1 VLERLKVRRKIA
13 IAIAVAAFLALAG
26 VYFIDQIALAGLSVW
41 AARFDHADLR
51 VDARK
56 ADGTPMS
63 SVEFFRA
70 WRPALIAR
78 DSSGSPRLGVQHGLG
93 PILVAIPPDETMSL
107 EVLWPVPGFG
117 KLLVR
122 ADNCGRGYRVSR
134 GTPLTIELVPEL
146 ARSRIAAAR
155 RWISDHNGGTAAS
168 ADAARGLDSADALMR
183 QAASV
188 RDPAQRSILAGRAL
202 AIALNAS
209 EAEVMA
215 EARASIRRNRRGRI
229 IVEALDENRRPLPN
243 LRLRVSQR
251 RFDFLFGA
259 FNDGYDPETIARM
272 RAAGLNYATMYLSW
286 ARTEPRD
293 GLFDFGAIDRSFDP
307 EAALA
312 EDGFT
317 VRGHALVWMADA
329 EMPRYMHRMR
339 GNRAAIR
346 SEVERRVAA
355 IVGHYGDRV
364 AIWEANNEGH
374 AAWAQWGLDRAGMID
389 VVGTAATEIRRLA
402 PQSEIMINLA
412 LPLGEDVALKYY
424 PFIRQVSAGRISN
437 FSSDPYGYAEEL
449 SRAGVPY
456 DLIGLQFYNGGY
468 VDVLGREQVPA
479 IDLFRFAEELDRYAR
494 LGKPIQITEI
504 AAPSATRGGPGESF
518 WHQHAG
524 AATQADYLEGVFTIA
539 YGNQNVRGI
548 NWWDFYDNGAFV
560 ESGGLFDRSLH
571 PKPAYARLKE
581 LLAGWRSDGEVTTGA
596 DGRAVFE
603 GAPGDYEVS
612 AVDGAPTASVHAHLA
627 REQTTVVAIDAAGA
641 GDYARQ
647 SGARLEP

>member
-1 VLERLKVRRKIA
+1 MALA
-13 IAIAVAAFLALAG
+13 AVALVMAAGICFINQLALM
-26 VYFIDQIALAGLSVW
+26 GLSIWV
-41 AARFDHADLR
+41 ARFDHADLR
-51 VDARK
+51 IDARN
-56 ADGTPMS
+56 AGGAPLS
-63 SVEFFRA
+63 SVEFFRT

-117 KLLVR
+117 KLLLR
-122 ADNCGRGYRVSR
+122 ADNCGRGYRVAR
-134 GTPLTIELVPEL
+134 GAPLTIELVPEL

-155 RWISDHNGGTAAS
+155 RWIADHNGGVAAS
-168 ADAARGLDSADALMR
+168 VDAARGLDAADTLMA

-188 RDPAQRSILAGRAL
+188 RDAARRSIIAGRAL
-202 AIALNAS
+202 AIALSAS
-209 EAEVMA
+209 EAEVLA
-215 EARASIRRNRRGRI
+215 EARDSIRRNRRGRM
-229 IVEALDENRRPLPN
+229 IVEARDENHRPLPN
-243 LRLRVSQR
+243 LRVRVSQR

-259 FNDGYDPETIARM
+259 FNDGYDSDTIARM

-293 GLFDFGAIDRSFDP
+293 GLFDFGAIDRGFDP
-307 EAALA
+307 AVLAAG
-312 EDGFT
+312 GFT

-329 EMPRYMHRMR
+329 EMPSYMRPMR
-339 GNRAAIR
+339 GDHAAIR
-346 SEVERRVAA
+346 SAVRRRVDA

-364 AIWEANNEGH
+364 QIWEANNEGH
-374 AAWAQWGLDRAGMID
+374 AAWAQWGLDRAAMID
-389 VVGTAATEIRRLA
+389 VVKTAATEIRRLA
-402 PQSEIMINLA
+402 PQSQIMINLA

-424 PFIRQVSAGRISN
+424 PFISQVSAGRISYL
-437 FSSDPYGYAEEL
+437 STDPYGYAEQL
-449 SRAGVPY
+449 LRADVPC

-479 IDLFRFAEELDRYAR
+479 IDLFRFAEEIDRYSR

-504 AAPSATRGGPGESF
+504 ATPSATRGGPGESF

-524 AATQADYLEGVFTIA
+524 VATQADYLEGVFTIA
-539 YGNQNVRGI
+539 YGNPNVRGI

-560 ESGGLFDRSLH
+560 ESGGLFDHALH
-571 PKPAYARLKE
+571 PKPAYARLKQ

-603 GAPGDYEVS
+603 GAPGDYEIS
-612 AVDGAPTASVHAHLA
+612 AVDGAPGASVTAHLGQ
-627 REQTTVVAIDAAGA
+627 EQTTVVAIDAAGA
-641 GDYARQ
+641 GDYARE
-647 SGARLEP
+647 SGASAEP